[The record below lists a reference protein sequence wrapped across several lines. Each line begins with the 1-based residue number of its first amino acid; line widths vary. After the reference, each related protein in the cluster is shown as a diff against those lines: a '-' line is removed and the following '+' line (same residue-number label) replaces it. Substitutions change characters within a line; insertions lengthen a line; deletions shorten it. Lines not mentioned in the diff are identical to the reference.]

1 MSIPNFQFD
10 IICYLWYNKLH
21 KGECML
27 VTKEYLELNP
37 NHIFVFGDNTLH
49 KGKSGAAALCHNTYG
64 FITKKLPCNQDS
76 CFYTI
81 AEYWPVFRV
90 ETAKLFHTIR
100 KNQSNLYL
108 ISKLGAGLANRFGIF
123 ENIIELEIKYD
134 LGGFANVRF
143 LW

>member
-1 MSIPNFQFD
+1 
-10 IICYLWYNKLH
+10 
-21 KGECML
+21 ML